1 MEFCCGSDPNPVQKL
16 FQVKLL
22 TTTPFLPNVL
32 PPPYPSFVTLM
43 NRFTN

>member
-1 MEFCCGSDPNPVQKL
+1 MEFCCGSYPNPEQKL
-16 FQVKLL
+16 LQVKLL

-32 PPPYPSFVTLM
+32 PPFLSFVTLM